1 MLKRRSFI
9 QGVMATSAVASKVV
23 RGVGAPDDGADIGEV
38 RLRLGL
44 LSDIHITD
52 RKQQPYF
59 EKALRQMDAWKVDAV
74 LACGDLADY
83 GLKQQLELLAET
95 WFKVFPDGKGSDG
108 RPVVNLLHYGD
119 HDMSVNYIDRDE
131 AKALVP
137 DDALR
142 HASTIFNGDRKAIW
156 EECFKEPWHP
166 IEVKTVNGFP
176 FVLYHFSR
184 GTPDNKYGQN
194 VPGLKEVLEKLRY
207 DPSKPIFFSQHRIPR
222 GTVGDEIIYGQDDGD
237 TTRLFA
243 KYPNLVAFCGH
254 CHVCATEERSIWQG
268 AFTCIQV
275 PSLRYC
281 LTLSGRENSYAIND
295 RPPIPPYQMMPQHP
309 SGSTHLGM
317 LCLVGTKAFSI
328 RRWEFSKGQI
338 LGPDWV
344 VPFSS
349 FSQRPEDRPFAF
361 ANRAKALRPVEFGA
375 KAAVKV
381 AFTSG
386 TDRGGNKRE
395 FFTVSFP
402 PAVRGLE
409 RANDYEVSLELK
421 KGSVER
427 CLVAKRVYSPRY
439 MYGVESETAPVT
451 CNFAS
456 EEVPP
461 GWLLRFVV
469 RPVTTFGVKGGAI
482 ATPWEYRAWGKNA
495 KKAEAIAREMNLPA
509 YRKAKRVKK

>member
-1 MLKRRSFI
+1 MIRRRSFL
-9 QGVMATSAVASKVV
+9 QGMMATSALASKVAAASN
-23 RGVGAPDDGADIGEV
+23 GDDIGEV
-38 RLRLGL
+38 QLRLGL
-44 LSDIHITD
+44 LADIHITN
-52 RKQQPYF
+52 RAQQPCL
-59 EKALRQMDAWKVDAV
+59 EKALRQLDEWKVDAV
-74 LACGDLADY
+74 VACGDLANY

-95 WFKVFPDGKGSDG
+95 WFKVFPGGKGSDG
-108 RPVVNLLHYGD
+108 RKVVNLMHYGD
-119 HDMSVNYIDRDE
+119 HDMSMSYYDRDD

-142 HASTIFNGDRKAIW
+142 RASTIFGGDRKAIW
-156 EECFKEPWHP
+156 EECFREPWHP
-166 IEVKTVNGFP
+166 IEVKTVKGFP

-184 GTPDNKYGQN
+184 GTPDNRSGQN

-207 DPSKPIFFSQHRIPR
+207 DPSKPIFFSQHRVPR
-222 GTVGDEIIYGQDDGD
+222 GTVGDELCHGHDDGD

-254 CHVCATEERSIWQG
+254 CHTSAVEERSIWQG
-268 AFTCIQV
+268 TFTCIQV

-281 LTLSGRENSYAIND
+281 CTLSGRENGYSTAD

-309 SGSTHLGM
+309 SHMTHQGM
-317 LCLVGTKAFSI
+317 LCLVGTKAFSV
-328 RRWEFSKGQI
+328 RRWEFEEGRI

-361 ANRAKALRPVEFGA
+361 ANRAKSLRPVEFGA
-375 KAAVKV
+375 KASVKV
-381 AFTSG
+381 DFTKG
-386 TDRGGNKRE
+386 TDRGGNRHE

-409 RANDYEVSLELK
+409 RANDYEVTLELK
-421 KGSVER
+421 KGSMER
-427 CLVAKRVYSPRY
+427 CIGTKRVYSSKY
-439 MYGVESETAPVT
+439 LYGVESETVPVT

-456 EEVPP
+456 EEVPQ

-469 RPVTTFGVKGGAI
+469 RPVTTFGVKGEAI
-482 ATPWEYRAWGKNA
+482 ATPWEHRVWGK
-495 KKAEAIAREMNLPA
+495 KGKG
-509 YRKAKRVKK
+509 

>member
-1 MLKRRSFI
+1 MLRRRSFL
-9 QGVMATSAVASKVV
+9 QGMMATSALASKVAAAS
-23 RGVGAPDDGADIGEV
+23 GGDDIGEV

-52 RKQQPYF
+52 SRQQPYF
-59 EKALRQMDAWKVDAV
+59 EKALRQLDAWKVDAV

-95 WFKVFPDGKGSDG
+95 WFKVFPGGRGSDG
-108 RPVVNLLHYGD
+108 RPVVNLMHYGD
-119 HDMSVNYIDRDE
+119 HDMSVSYVDLAE

-142 HASTIFNGDRKAIW
+142 HASTIYKGDRKAIW

-166 IEVKTVNGFP
+166 IEVKWVKGFP

-184 GTPDNKYGQN
+184 GTPDNPGGQN
-194 VPGLKEVLEKLRY
+194 VPGLKEVLEKLQY

-275 PSLRYC
+275 PSLRFC
-281 LTLSGRENSYAIND
+281 HHLSGRENSYGVMD
-295 RPPIPPYQMMPQHP
+295 RPSIPPYQMTIQKS
-309 SGSTHLGM
+309 SGPTHLGM
-317 LCLVGTKAFSI
+317 ICTVGTKAFSI
-328 RRWEFSKGQI
+328 RRWDFEEGQI

-344 VPFSS
+344 VPFST
-349 FSQRPEDRPFAF
+349 FTQRPEERPFAF
-361 ANRAKALRPVEFGA
+361 ANRAKSMKPVEFGA

-381 AFTSG
+381 DFTKG
-386 TDRGGNKRE
+386 KDRGGNRHE

-421 KGSVER
+421 KGAVER
-427 CLVAKRVYSPRY
+427 CLVAKRVYSPMY
-439 MYGVESETAPVT
+439 MHGVASETVPVT
-451 CNFAS
+451 CNFAA
-456 EEVPP
+456 EEVPK

-482 ATPWEYRAWGKNA
+482 ATPWEYRVWGANA
-495 KKAEAIAREMNLPA
+495 KKAAAIARKLNLPA
-509 YRKAKRVKK
+509 HRKVKIGHKK